1 MVPGKGSELGNAV
14 AEDPNIDMISFTG
27 STPVGRELAQADDQP
42 LTHREW
48 IAPSRDRPSA
58 VRGNRLSRISFAPK
72 LKVIAVPHNRDLP
85 EILDKE
91 THMTRRRFPVAAL
104 TALLL
109 MAAAPAAQAG
119 PARPMDDVLPPI
131 GQEIELTGDAPDTPL
146 QIRDSAES
154 VHFTGG
160 LRVKVEADPDDPL
173 TSRRLQVSGMRF
185 TGNLADGG
193 GRARQ
198 DGTITIEQNDVDV
211 DAKSLL
217 KLTQKFPP
225 RYEQVM
231 VLGFTMTIDQ
241 PDRAEPLVL
250 TTKEPAKLIGQ
261 LTQFPPSGDIYQLRN
276 PVDLVLPDNPDDTVA
291 TLQQFPV
298 KVGGL

>member
-1 MVPGKGSELGNAV
+1 
-14 AEDPNIDMISFTG
+14 
-27 STPVGRELAQADDQP
+27 
-42 LTHREW
+42 
-48 IAPSRDRPSA
+48 
-58 VRGNRLSRISFAPK
+58 
-72 LKVIAVPHNRDLP
+72 
-85 EILDKE
+85 
-91 THMTRRRFPVAAL
+91 MTRRRYPAAAL
-104 TALLL
+104 AALLL
-109 MAAAPAAQAG
+109 VAAAPAAQG
-119 PARPMDDVLPPI
+119 RPLDDVLPPI

-193 GRARQ
+193 GDGRARQ
-198 DGTITIEQNDVDV
+198 GGTITIEQNDVDV

-225 RYEQVM
+225 RYEQIM
-231 VLGFTMTIDQ
+231 VLNFTMTIDQ

-250 TTKEPAKLIGQ
+250 TTKDPAKLIGQ
-261 LTQFPPSGDIYQLRN
+261 LTQFPPSGDIYQLQN